1 MRTHALSLALALAL
15 ALAVGLT
22 LATPAPASVA
32 AVIQDGRAL
41 AVLDT
46 VTVTA
51 TRSARALDE
60 VPNTVT
66 VLTREDLDRQL
77 VRDIKGLV
85 RYEPGVSVTSSFGR
99 FGLGGFRIRGLEGN
113 RVLIQTDGIAVP
125 DAFAIGSFASANRN
139 AVDLDTLKAVEIVR
153 GPSSSL
159 YGSDA
164 LGGVVSFITKDPS
177 DYVDE
182 GERSHVGLKFGY
194 QGETEGLFAGA
205 TLATAGERWSS
216 LAAMSARSGQETDNA
231 GRNRSSGPL
240 RTAANPQDT
249 RGKSLLGKLVYAPS
263 ANQRLRLTLD
273 ANEDRADTTV
283 LSAVSAT
290 TRALAGEDEQ
300 TRARLSL
307 AHEIDVLAWDLADR
321 LQWQVYRQDSETTQD
336 TVELRSNSTRRERQF
351 NFDQRV
357 LGGELTA
364 NRALGGVGVSH
375 ELTYGIELARSDVR
389 QKRNGVSINLLTSA
403 RTNVLPPDVFPVR
416 DFPVSQA
423 TNAAAF
429 VQDEMVFGDS
439 GLRLIPGLRVD
450 HYELDPERDAIF
462 AGDSPG
468 VAITGLEETSVS
480 PKLGAAWQFAPEWS
494 VFGGYSRGFRSPP
507 YNDVNL
513 GFTNLAF
520 GYTAIPNPGLKPETS
535 HGFELGLRH
544 GGEHAWFA
552 LSAYHNDYSDFIESL
567 RFVEVNAQGITVF
580 QSQNVADARI
590 QGAEL
595 KGGLDLA
602 AFNDALDGWSLRAAL
617 SWQRGDDR
625 TAGVPLRSVDPARA
639 VLGLGYEAQDWGV
652 ELVGNFARGKDRLPE
667 MSPGQAAFAPPGY
680 GVLDLLAHW
689 DFTPGA
695 SLNLGLFNLTDKTY
709 WDWADVPGVAANSPV
724 LDRYTRPGRNAG
736 LSLRFDW

>member
-1 MRTHALSLALALAL
+1 MQIHPLALALGLVL
-15 ALAVGLT
+15 APSAW
-22 LATPAPASVA
+22 AAPAG
-32 AVIQDGRAL
+32 VIPDGHAL

-51 TRSARALDE
+51 TRNARSLDE
-60 VPNTVT
+60 VANTVT
-66 VLTREDLDRQL
+66 VLTREELDRQL
-77 VRDIKGLV
+77 VRDIKDLV

-139 AVDLDTLKAVEIVR
+139 FVDLDTLKAVEIVR

-177 DYVDE
+177 DYLDE
-182 GERSHVGLKFGY
+182 GERSHAGLKFGY
-194 QGETEGLFAGA
+194 QGETQGLFAGA
-205 TLATAGERWSS
+205 TAATAGERWSS
-216 LAAMSARSGQETDNA
+216 LAAVSARSGQETDNA
-231 GRNRSSGPL
+231 GNNSSAGAL

-249 RGKSLLGKLVYAPS
+249 RGKSLLGKLVFAPGL
-263 ANQRLRLTLD
+263 NQRLRLTLD
-273 ANEDRADTTV
+273 ATEDRTETEV
-283 LSAVSAT
+283 LSAVSNT
-290 TRALAGEDEQ
+290 TRSLDGEDEQ

-307 AHEIDVLAWDLADR
+307 THEIDALDSGLADR
-321 LQWQVYRQDSETTQD
+321 LQWQVHRQDSETTQD
-336 TVELRSNSTRRERQF
+336 SVELRSNNTRRERQF

-357 LGGELTA
+357 LGGEVTA
-364 NRALGGVGVSH
+364 NRALGGGSVSH
-375 ELTYGIELARSDVR
+375 ELTYGAKLARTDVR
-389 QKRNGVSINLLTSA
+389 QKRDGASINLLTGA
-403 RTNVLPPDVFPVR
+403 RTNVLLPDVFPVR

-423 TNAAAF
+423 TTAAAF
-429 VQDEMVFGDS
+429 VQDEMFLADIDF
-439 GLRLIPGLRVD
+439 RLISGLRVD
-450 HYELDPERDAIF
+450 HYELDPESDPIF
-462 AGDSPG
+462 AGDNPG

-480 PKLGAAWQFAPEWS
+480 PKLGAVWQFAPEWS
-494 VFGGYSRGFRSPP
+494 LFGGYSRGFRSPP

-520 GYTAIPNPGLKPETS
+520 GYMAIPNPDIKPETS
-535 HGFELGLRH
+535 NGFELGLRH
-544 GGEHAWFA
+544 GGEYAWFA
-552 LSAYHNDYSDFIESL
+552 LSAYHNEYRDFIESL
-567 RFVEVNAQGITVF
+567 RFVEVNAQGLIVF

-602 AFNDALDGWSLRAAL
+602 AFTNALDGWSLRTAL

-625 TAGVPLRSVDPARA
+625 TANVPLRSVDPARA

-652 ELVGNFARGKDRLPE
+652 ELVGNFAQGKDRLAE
-667 MSPGQAAFAPPGY
+667 LSPGQAAFAPPGY

-695 SLNLGLFNLTDKTY
+695 SLNLGLFNLTNRTY

-724 LDRYTRPGRNAG
+724 LDRYTRPGLHAG
-736 LSLRFDW
+736 LSLQFEW